1 MEERDIRRH
10 APRPR
15 DVPRLRGLL
24 RPEASEQR
32 FRLERLAP
40 ADDLADLVLHH
51 WIVEWDFPPGESF
64 LSQTLP
70 HASCHLTIEPDGSRF
85 TGVLTGDFTYRQE
98 GAGRVVG
105 LRFRPGTTA
114 GWVGFEAWRLTDQQ
128 LPIDAVVPGV
138 DVAAL
143 EATVRDAADDEAA
156 VTAIEEALRPVQP
169 TIDPRVEVVD
179 RVIEQLVPDPD
190 VHTVEDLAAGVST
203 SVRTLQRLFRSL
215 VGVSPKWVLMR
226 HRLHSAT
233 SRVAPDADIDWAALA
248 TDLGYY
254 DQAHFIHEFRRVVGL
269 TPAAYARE
277 VADTTR

>member
-1 MEERDIRRH
+1 M
-10 APRPR
+10 
-15 DVPRLRGLL
+15 RGLL
-24 RPEASEQR
+24 RPEASEQT

-51 WIVEWDFPPGESF
+51 WIVEWDLPPGESF
-64 LSQTLP
+64 TSQTLP
-70 HASCHLTIEPDGSRF
+70 HASCHMTIEPVGSRF

-105 LRFRPGTTA
+105 LRFRPGATA
-114 GWVGFEAWRLTDQQ
+114 GWVDFEAWRLTDQQ
-128 LPIDAVVPGV
+128 VAIDEVVPGV

-143 EATVRDAADDEAA
+143 EARVRGTTDDTSA

-169 TIDPRVEVVD
+169 TIDPRVEVVE
-179 RVIEQLVPDPD
+179 RVVEELVPDPQ
-190 VHTVEDLAAGVST
+190 VHTVEDLAAGVSM

-226 HRLHSAT
+226 HRLHAAT
-233 SRVAPDADIDWAALA
+233 SRVVPGVDIDWARLA

-254 DQAHFIHEFRRVVGL
+254 DQAHFIHEFRRVVGI

-277 VADTTR
+277 VADITR